1 MYQTRQEAL
10 GGAGLATGRAK
21 SLTMSP
27 LRRSPALRA
36 SLIGSVVAATVFLSL
51 GAGVLNQMRAEL
63 TGRQASLTAAIAAM
77 GDLPANA
84 SKADIGS
91 YVASAKS
98 SIAVTDPS
106 GKQVAR
112 SGPNALW
119 GTESTGTIVNL
130 ATTGSDTTI
139 RGNAVEA
146 TRKLPSGRTIIG
158 RAPLDDSS
166 TTITASRWWK
176 LGLIGALAGLLVGV
190 LTLIAARRRRRDIA
204 AVTAAA
210 ESLIAG
216 RIPEGDVVAPS
227 SELARAG
234 DAIKQG
240 AHRLEHLTEVADR
253 ELGLLAAAIEPLPIG
268 VLGRG
273 PAGGHLRNLALE
285 RLSESLSIPDRSAL
299 EKALRDG
306 LEANDPVGGRVQL
319 ADGRLLEVDAW
330 TVPGGRLVAVT
341 ERSEQERLAAL
352 RRQLEGAAV
361 RQLRAPIEEIKSRG
375 KELYQHVPAP
385 AAPTLRSILGATDR
399 LDRVVRMMLRGT
411 SHDPALTPPRR
422 ETFGVAGFLWGLAHD
437 WDAALRQRA
446 LRVEL
451 EIADDLPDIR
461 TDSALV
467 QEILTELIDNAAKF
481 TPRGGTI
488 KLGAHVD
495 GDQLILDVRDSGA
508 GVAAHDTM
516 HATERFFRG
525 QSSESIPGAG
535 LGLGVAAALAER
547 LGGTLEV
554 RPGPGGNVRLLLPI
568 TNGARA
574 AA

>member
-1 MYQTRQEAL
+1 
-10 GGAGLATGRAK
+10 
-21 SLTMSP
+21 MSP

-36 SLIGSVVAATVFLSL
+36 TLIGAAVAITVVAALAIGALSQIR
-51 GAGVLNQMRAEL
+51 AGLTDRGRSL
-63 TGRQASLTAAIAAM
+63 TGQVAGLA
-77 GDLPANA
+77 DLPA
-84 SKADIGS
+84 KPTADQLNK
-91 YVASAKS
+91 YVASSATPMTV
-98 SIAVTDPS
+98 IDAT
-106 GKQVAR
+106 GKVLTR
-112 SGPNALW
+112 
-119 GTESTGTIVNL
+119 
-130 ATTGSDTTI
+130 TGSSATWSTTPAGTTTRMAVVGADVTVRDRSVEVT
-139 RGNAVEA
+139 RG
-146 TRKLPSGRTIIG
+146 LPSGRTVVARSVVPQAAMTI
-158 RAPLDDSS
+158 SS
-166 TTITASRWWK
+166 RRWWTM
-176 LGLIGALAGLLVGV
+176 LGAGILAGMLVGLAV
-190 LTLIAARRRRRDIA
+190 VVAGRRRAKDVA

-216 RIPEGDVVAPS
+216 RIPQGEVVPARS
-227 SELARAG
+227 DLARAG
-234 DAIKQG
+234 AAIQQG
-240 AHRLEHLTEVADR
+240 AHRLEHLSEVADR

-285 RLSESLSIPDRSAL
+285 RLSESLSAQDRSSL
-299 EKALRDG
+299 ETALRDG
-306 LEANDPVGGRVQL
+306 LEATDPVGGRIAL
-319 ADGRLLEVDAW
+319 SDGRVLEVDAW

-411 SHDPALTPPRR
+411 SHDPAERPPRR
-422 ETFGVAGFLWGLAHD
+422 ETFGIAGFLWGQAHD

-451 EIADDLPDIR
+451 EISDGLPDVR

-488 KLGAHVD
+488 KLGARVER
-495 GDQLILDVRDSGA
+495 DQLVLDVRDSGA
-508 GVAAHDTM
+508 GISAHDTM

-547 LGGTLEV
+547 IGGSLEV
-554 RPGPGGNVRLLLPI
+554 QAGPGGHVRLLLPI
-568 TNGARA
+568 ENGARVA
-574 AA
+574 A

>member
-1 MYQTRQEAL
+1 MQ
-10 GGAGLATGRAK
+10 AK
-21 SLTMSP
+21 SLIMSP

-36 SLIGSVVAATVFLSL
+36 TLIGAAVALIVIAALVAGALTQIRAGLTDRGAFLTRQVAA
-51 GAGVLNQMRAEL
+51 L
-63 TGRQASLTAAIAAM
+63 T
-77 GDLPANA
+77 DLPA
-84 SKADIGS
+84 KAT
-91 YVASAKS
+91 AEQTSAFM
-98 SIAVTDPS
+98 AAAGAPMTLADGA
-106 GKQVAR
+106 GKQIAR
-112 SGPNALW
+112 TGPNATWLLAPA
-119 GTESTGTIVNL
+119 GTTAKL
-130 ATTGSDTTI
+130 ATTGAGLTLLD
-139 RGNAVEA
+139 GAVQV
-146 TRKLPSGRTIIG
+146 TRTFASGHTVVA
-158 RAPLDDSS
+158 RAPVPAAAM
-166 TTITASRWWK
+166 TISAGRWWTILAAG
-176 LGLIGALAGLLVGV
+176 LGAGLLFAIVGA
-190 LTLIAARRRRRDIA
+190 ISGRRRAHDVA

-216 RIPEGDVVAPS
+216 RIPKGEVVS
-227 SELARAG
+227 STSDLARAG
-234 DAIKQG
+234 VAIQQG
-240 AHRLEHLTEVADR
+240 AHRLEHLSEVADR

-285 RLSESLSIPDRSAL
+285 RLSEGLSAPDRASL
-299 EKALRDG
+299 EAALRDG
-306 LEANDPVGGRVQL
+306 LEATDPVGGRIAL
-319 ADGRLLEVDAW
+319 SDGRLLEVDAW
-330 TVPGGRLVAVT
+330 TVPGGPLVAVT
-341 ERSEQERLAAL
+341 ERSEQERLATL

-361 RQLRAPIEEIKSRG
+361 RQLRAPIDEIKSRG

-385 AAPTLRSILGATDR
+385 AAATLRSILGATDR

-411 SHDPALTPPRR
+411 SHDPAERPPRR
-422 ETFGVAGFLWGLAHD
+422 ETFGIAGFLWGQAHD

-451 EIADDLPDIR
+451 DIADGLPDVR

-488 KLGAHVD
+488 KLGARVER
-495 GDQLILDVRDSGA
+495 DQLILDVRDSGA
-508 GVAAHDTM
+508 GISAHDTM

-547 LGGTLEV
+547 LGGALEV
-554 RPGPGGNVRLLLPI
+554 QAGPGGHVRLLLPI
-568 TNGARA
+568 ENGARA

>member
-1 MYQTRQEAL
+1 MDQ
-10 GGAGLATGRAK
+10 AK
-21 SLTMSP
+21 SLCMSP

-36 SLIGSVVAATVFLSL
+36 TLTGVAVAATVIAALAV
-51 GAGVLNQMRAEL
+51 GALAQIRAEL
-63 TGRQASLTAAIAAM
+63 TDRAALLSRQVAGM
-77 GDLPANA
+77 VDLPAKPTSDQLATFVAGIDAPVTVTDAAGKQLARTGSNA
-84 SKADIGS
+84 IWNIGS
-91 YVASAKS
+91 AGTTANVAVVGA
-98 SIAVTDPS
+98 AVTLRN
-106 GKQVAR
+106 G
-112 SGPNALW
+112 
-119 GTESTGTIVNL
+119 
-130 ATTGSDTTI
+130 
-139 RGNAVEA
+139 AVQA
-146 TRKLPSGRTIIG
+146 TRVLPSGRTVVARAAVPAAAMTIPG
-158 RAPLDDSS
+158 R
-166 TTITASRWWK
+166 RWWTM
-176 LGLIGALAGLLVGV
+176 LGAAIVAGALVGLAVALAG
-190 LTLIAARRRRRDIA
+190 RRRARDVS

-216 RIPEGDVVAPS
+216 RIPQGEVVS
-227 SELARAG
+227 SRSDLARAG
-234 DAIKQG
+234 AAIQQG
-240 AHRLEHLTEVADR
+240 AHRLEHLSEVADR

-285 RLSESLSIPDRSAL
+285 RLSESLSAPDRSSL
-299 EKALRDG
+299 EAALRDG
-306 LEANDPVGGRVQL
+306 LEATDPVGGRIAL
-319 ADGRLLEVDAW
+319 SDGRLLEVDAW

-341 ERSEQERLAAL
+341 ERSEQERLATL

-411 SHDPALTPPRR
+411 SHDPAERPARR
-422 ETFGVAGFLWGLAHD
+422 ETFGVAGFLWGQAHD

-451 EIADDLPDIR
+451 EIADGLPDVR

-488 KLGAHVD
+488 KLGARVERD
-495 GDQLILDVRDSGA
+495 LLVLDVRDSGA
-508 GVAAHDTM
+508 GISAHDTM

-547 LGGTLEV
+547 LGGSLDV
-554 RPGPGGNVRLLLPI
+554 QAGPGGHVRLLLPI
-568 TNGARA
+568 ENGARA

>member
-1 MYQTRQEAL
+1 
-10 GGAGLATGRAK
+10 
-21 SLTMSP
+21 MSP

-36 SLIGSVVAATVFLSL
+36 TLIGAAVAITVVAALAIGALS
-51 GAGVLNQMRAEL
+51 QIRADLTDRGRIL
-63 TGRQASLTAAIAAM
+63 TGQVAGLA
-77 GDLPANA
+77 DLPA
-84 SKADIGS
+84 KPTADQLNK
-91 YVASAKS
+91 YVASSATPMTV
-98 SIAVTDPS
+98 IDAT
-106 GKQVAR
+106 GKVLTR
-112 SGPNALW
+112 
-119 GTESTGTIVNL
+119 
-130 ATTGSDTTI
+130 TGSSATWSTTPAGTTA
-139 RGNAVEA
+139 RMAVVGADVTVRDRSVEV
-146 TRKLPSGRTIIG
+146 TRRLPSGRTVVARSVVPQAAMTI
-158 RAPLDDSS
+158 SS
-166 TTITASRWWK
+166 RRWWTM
-176 LGLIGALAGLLVGV
+176 LGAGILAGLLVGLAV
-190 LTLIAARRRRRDIA
+190 VVAGRRRAKDVA

-216 RIPEGDVVAPS
+216 RIPQGEVVPARS
-227 SELARAG
+227 DLARAG
-234 DAIKQG
+234 AAIQQG
-240 AHRLEHLTEVADR
+240 AHRLEHLSEVADR

-285 RLSESLSIPDRSAL
+285 RLSESLSAQDRSSL
-299 EKALRDG
+299 ETALRDG
-306 LEANDPVGGRVQL
+306 LEATDPVGGRIAL
-319 ADGRLLEVDAW
+319 SDGRVLEVDAW

-411 SHDPALTPPRR
+411 SHDPAERPPRR
-422 ETFGVAGFLWGLAHD
+422 ETFGIAGFLWGQAHD

-451 EIADDLPDIR
+451 EISDGLPDVR

-488 KLGAHVD
+488 KLGARVER
-495 GDQLILDVRDSGA
+495 DQLVLDVRDSGA
-508 GVAAHDTM
+508 GISAHDTM

-547 LGGTLEV
+547 IGGSLEV
-554 RPGPGGNVRLLLPI
+554 QAGPGGHVRLLLPI
-568 TNGARA
+568 ENGARVA
-574 AA
+574 A

>member
-1 MYQTRQEAL
+1 
-10 GGAGLATGRAK
+10 
-21 SLTMSP
+21 MSP

-36 SLIGSVVAATVFLSL
+36 TLIGAAVAITVVAALAIGALS
-51 GAGVLNQMRAEL
+51 QIRADLTDRGRIL
-63 TGRQASLTAAIAAM
+63 TGQVAGLA
-77 GDLPANA
+77 DLPA
-84 SKADIGS
+84 KPTADQLNK
-91 YVASAKS
+91 YVASSATPMTV
-98 SIAVTDPS
+98 IDAT
-106 GKQVAR
+106 GKVLTR
-112 SGPNALW
+112 
-119 GTESTGTIVNL
+119 
-130 ATTGSDTTI
+130 TGSSATWSTTPAGTTT
-139 RGNAVEA
+139 RMAVVGADVTVRDRSVEV
-146 TRKLPSGRTIIG
+146 TRRLPSGRTVVARSVVPQAAMTI
-158 RAPLDDSS
+158 SS
-166 TTITASRWWK
+166 RRWWTM
-176 LGLIGALAGLLVGV
+176 LGAGILAGLLVGLAV
-190 LTLIAARRRRRDIA
+190 VVAGRRRAKDVA

-216 RIPEGDVVAPS
+216 RIPQGEVVPVRS
-227 SELARAG
+227 DLARAG
-234 DAIKQG
+234 AAIQQG
-240 AHRLEHLTEVADR
+240 AHRLEHLSEVADR

-285 RLSESLSIPDRSAL
+285 RLSESLSAQDRSSL
-299 EKALRDG
+299 ETALRDG
-306 LEANDPVGGRVQL
+306 LEATDPVGGRIAL
-319 ADGRLLEVDAW
+319 SDGRVLEVDAW

-411 SHDPALTPPRR
+411 SHDPAERPPRR
-422 ETFGVAGFLWGLAHD
+422 ETFGIAGFLWGQAHD

-451 EIADDLPDIR
+451 EISDGLPDVR

-488 KLGAHVD
+488 KLGARVER
-495 GDQLILDVRDSGA
+495 DQLVLDVRDSGA
-508 GVAAHDTM
+508 GISAHDTM

-547 LGGTLEV
+547 IGGSLEV
-554 RPGPGGNVRLLLPI
+554 QAGPGGHVRLLLPI
-568 TNGARA
+568 ENGARVA
-574 AA
+574 A

>member
-1 MYQTRQEAL
+1 
-10 GGAGLATGRAK
+10 
-21 SLTMSP
+21 MSP

-36 SLIGSVVAATVFLSL
+36 TLIGAAVAITVVAALAIGALS
-51 GAGVLNQMRAEL
+51 QIRADLTDRGRIL
-63 TGRQASLTAAIAAM
+63 TGQVAGLA
-77 GDLPANA
+77 DLPA
-84 SKADIGS
+84 KPTADQLNK
-91 YVASAKS
+91 YVASSATPMTV
-98 SIAVTDPS
+98 IDAT
-106 GKQVAR
+106 GKVLTR
-112 SGPNALW
+112 
-119 GTESTGTIVNL
+119 
-130 ATTGSDTTI
+130 TGSSATWSTTPAGTTA
-139 RGNAVEA
+139 RMAVVGADVTVRDRSVEV
-146 TRKLPSGRTIIG
+146 TRRLPSGRTVVARSVVPQAAMTI
-158 RAPLDDSS
+158 SS
-166 TTITASRWWK
+166 RRWWTM
-176 LGLIGALAGLLVGV
+176 LGAGILAGLLVGLAV
-190 LTLIAARRRRRDIA
+190 VVAGRRRAKDVA

-216 RIPEGDVVAPS
+216 RIPQGEVVPVRS
-227 SELARAG
+227 DLARAG
-234 DAIKQG
+234 AAIQQG
-240 AHRLEHLTEVADR
+240 AHRLEHLSEVADR

-285 RLSESLSIPDRSAL
+285 RLSESLSAQDRSSL
-299 EKALRDG
+299 ETALRDG
-306 LEANDPVGGRVQL
+306 LEATDPVGGRIAL
-319 ADGRLLEVDAW
+319 SDGRVLEVDAW

-411 SHDPALTPPRR
+411 SHDPAERPPRR
-422 ETFGVAGFLWGLAHD
+422 ETFGIAGFLWGQAHD

-451 EIADDLPDIR
+451 EISDGLPDVR

-488 KLGAHVD
+488 KLGARVER
-495 GDQLILDVRDSGA
+495 DQLVLDVRDSGA
-508 GVAAHDTM
+508 GISAHDTM

-547 LGGTLEV
+547 IGGSLEV
-554 RPGPGGNVRLLLPI
+554 QAGPGGHVRLLLPI
-568 TNGARA
+568 ENGARVA
-574 AA
+574 A